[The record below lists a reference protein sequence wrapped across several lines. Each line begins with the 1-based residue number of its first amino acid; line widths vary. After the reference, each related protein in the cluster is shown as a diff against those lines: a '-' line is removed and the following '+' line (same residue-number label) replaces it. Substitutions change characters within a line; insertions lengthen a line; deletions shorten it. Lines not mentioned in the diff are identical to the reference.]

1 MALSQMT
8 VDPELEALPEPR
20 RPWRRTTLC
29 SLGVVGTAALA
40 LMIALRLDVTYALM
54 GGQPTRLGELAQF
67 APRPEHANRWVQA
80 TGELAGEAAGYR
92 RPLDP
97 DRFRLAPVVDNPKVW
112 VELREPS
119 GSREDYFIA
128 PSSFVGRLV
137 PLANAGVS
145 YRDLTEALEHS
156 GQPVPPADAW
166 LLSDGSSP
174 QTFRWLLGVVGLL
187 LGIAG
192 FCTFGLYRLARRL

>member
-1 MALSQMT
+1 MASSAT

-29 SLGVVGTAALA
+29 SLGLVGTAALA

-54 GGQPTRLGELAQF
+54 SGQPTKLGELSAFEPQ
-67 APRPEHANRWVQA
+67 PQHANRWVQA
-80 TGELAGEAAGYR
+80 TGELGVQAAGYR

-97 DRFRLAPVVDNPKVW
+97 DRFRLAPVANNPKVW
-112 VELREPS
+112 VELREPA
-119 GSREDYFIA
+119 GSRDEYFIA

-137 PLANAGVS
+137 PLAHSGLG
-145 YRDLTEALEHS
+145 YRDLSEALRSS

-166 LLSDGSSP
+166 LLSDGASP
-174 QTFRWLLGVVGLL
+174 RTFRWLFGVVALL